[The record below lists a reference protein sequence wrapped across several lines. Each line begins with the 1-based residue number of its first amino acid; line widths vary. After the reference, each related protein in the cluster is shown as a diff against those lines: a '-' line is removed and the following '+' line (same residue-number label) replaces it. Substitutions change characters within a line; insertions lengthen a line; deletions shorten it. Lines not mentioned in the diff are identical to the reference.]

1 MESTE
6 HQGMKIFL
14 RNSFWARCVVTF
26 LLVIGVPIWLP
37 AVLVY
42 LVFVGACDSLMKLLE
57 E

>member
-1 MESTE
+1 
-6 HQGMKIFL
+6 MKIFL